1 MTRIASSGGFL
12 RKRNV
17 TVMIGTEDEKVE
29 TAIGIIRE
37 NSATRVQ
44 ITPLMSYGGVDCCAI
59 NTAPVPRTG
68 RSCSWSMSRG
78 MNGFN
83 RM

>member
-1 MTRIASSGGFL
+1 
-12 RKRNV
+12 
-17 TVMIGTEDEKVE
+17 MIGTEDEKVE

-78 MNGFN
+78 MNGLTGCKAAQRN
-83 RM
+83 KDLKIALPV